1 MNRQEIE
8 SEIGLELPSSF
19 EKYDLKVQESVVK
32 YLNHL
37 DKIERQAYTIGKS
50 HLGSSFNIIKSNGF
64 IDWKKNTNK

>member
-19 EKYDLKVQESVVK
+19 EKYDPKVQESIVK
-32 YLNHL
+32 YLKYL

-64 IDWKKNTNK
+64 IDWKKNN